1 MNDYYL
7 LEERLKELSSR
18 RKVLE
23 KKSELRQATLN
34 EFERI
39 KLINTRNTYQE
50 LEKQNEDARLRNQKF
65 LNHVNNTVENLAVY
79 RSNQHSSESGECLL
93 QVTHAFC
100 SFSYLFFVR
109 SRHYRTVIEHCHQ
122 REEIERCYRYV

>member
-1 MNDYYL
+1 
-7 LEERLKELSSR
+7 LSSR

-93 QVTHAFC
+93 QVTHALR
-100 SFSYLFFVR
+100 SFSYLFLFAAGITGPSSSIAISEKKLR
-109 SRHYRTVIEHCHQ
+109 DAIGMYKHQ
-122 REEIERCYRYV
+122 Y